1 MMAAVLFNMAS
12 WGICKPMSTFQSFAL
27 DGLSFN
33 FMAGYTTM
41 LTMFSLIVVTIK
53 RHYMRVLREDFW
65 DDFFGDTY
73 QTFQANLV
81 KDNSRVYWH

>member
-27 DGLSFN
+27 DALSFN

-53 RHYMRVLREDFW
+53 IHYMRVLREDF
-65 DDFFGDTY
+65 GM
-73 QTFQANLV
+73 TFLGTPT
-81 KDNSRVYWH
+81 KLFKLTL